1 MFTGIIQAQGNIKE
15 IRASSN
21 GVVFVLNSNSLDLSN
36 VSIGDSIAVNGVCLT
51 VTQLD
56 KNYFSSDVSQETLDC
71 TTFSQLK
78 KGQNINLEKS
88 LRLNQGV
95 DGHIV
100 SGHVD
105 GVGKITLIAIEGDS
119 TRMKIK
125 VDDNLVKYI
134 VKKGSIC
141 INGVSLTVNEI
152 DGNVFDVNIVPHTFS
167 VTTLGELKVNSQ
179 VNIEIDII
187 ARHIEG
193 LLNHKTGARINKALL
208 IKDGYL

>member
-1 MFTGIIQAQGNIKE
+1 MFAGIIQAQGNIKE
-15 IRASSN
+15 IRSSN
-21 GVVFVLNSNSLDLSN
+21 KGAVFVLNSNSLDLSD

-56 KNYFSSDVSQETLDC
+56 DNSFSADVSIETLNC

-88 LRLNQGV
+88 LRLDQGI
-95 DGHIV
+95 DGHFV

-105 GVGKITLIAIEGDS
+105 GVGKVTSIAIEGES
-119 TRMKIK
+119 TRLKIK
-125 VDDNLVKYI
+125 FNDNLVKYI
-134 VKKGSIC
+134 AKKSSIC

-152 DGNVFDVNIVPHTFS
+152 DGNVLGVNIIPHTFS
-167 VTTLGELKVNSQ
+167 VTTLDELRVNSQ

-187 ARHIEG
+187 ARHIEQ
-193 LLNHKTGARINKALL
+193 LLNHRTGE
-208 IKDGYL
+208 